1 MPDGQA
7 RRPAESDAQGQEPT
21 TPPPSYKRR
30 RIALACTSCR
40 NRKSRCNGARPS
52 CSLCVELGFECIY
65 QQPAVASN
73 IRSTQPPSDYD
84 ERLRAI
90 EETLRLLVN
99 QKVTFASDPERP
111 SHSSPDAS
119 ASQQEPRQTSND
131 DEDVAIIDENE
142 SLQQNAEDSVDGMA
156 AITDPEE
163 TESRFFGP
171 SSNIALLRHIS
182 DASSTILRA
191 IGQSRHSENAITRPI
206 VSRVASPVT
215 TTFSETSP
223 ITRQHINVR
232 SLPAEARALHLIK
245 LFFSDT
251 GMLFPYIHEQDILR
265 TYSAARRNRFAAV
278 SRSWLCLI
286 NVIFA
291 FSTYI
296 SAKPNQSAEKNA
308 AESEIFIERAQALS
322 AEIEMKSAS
331 LETGR
336 CFFPPQSGSHD
347 PNLFLRKPQP
357 GNLPLM
363 SRSPMLTPDGT
374 ISPGYST
381 V

>member
-1 MPDGQA
+1 MSEVQSRGPEQA
-7 RRPAESDAQGQEPT
+7 ETQDQEPNS
-21 TPPPSYKRR
+21 PPPSYKRR

-40 NRKSRCNGARPS
+40 NRKSRCNGAKPT

-65 QQPAVASN
+65 QQPAIGNV
-73 IRSTQPPSDYD
+73 RTTLPPADYD
-84 ERLRAI
+84 DRLRAI
-90 EETLRLLVN
+90 EETLRLLVD
-99 QKVTFASDPERP
+99 QKTTSVGEAERP
-111 SHSSPDAS
+111 LHSSPDRHS
-119 ASQQEPRQTSND
+119 SSHDIGGPFHEPRQLAND
-131 DEDVAIIDENE
+131 DEDVAILEDGD

-163 TESRFFGP
+163 TESRYFGP

-182 DASSTILRA
+182 DATSATLKA
-191 IGQSRHSENAITRPI
+191 IGQSRPSENGADQPI
-206 VSRVASPVT
+206 VSRVASPMT

-223 ITRQHINVR
+223 ISRHHINVR
-232 SLPAEARALHLIK
+232 SLPAESRALHLIR

-251 GMLFPYIHEQDILR
+251 GMLFPYIHEHAILR
-265 TYSAARRNRFAAV
+265 TYSAARRSRFAAV

-291 FSTYI
+291 FATCL
-296 SAKPNQSAEKNA
+296 SARPDQSAEKNA

-336 CFFPPQSGSHD
+336 G
-347 PNLFLRKPQP
+347 
-357 GNLPLM
+357 G
-363 SRSPMLTPDGT
+363 LTCVT
-374 ISPGYST
+374 CVSLI
-381 V
+381 